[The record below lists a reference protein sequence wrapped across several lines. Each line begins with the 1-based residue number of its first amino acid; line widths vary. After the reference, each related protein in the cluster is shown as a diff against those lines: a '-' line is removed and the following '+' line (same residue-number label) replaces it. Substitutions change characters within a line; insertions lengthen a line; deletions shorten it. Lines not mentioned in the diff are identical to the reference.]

1 MQHIILTIALF
12 YSSLLVAQTQTNENN
27 FEGNK
32 ITVSVVNALNNNG
45 KIHFAFH
52 NETTFMKAAPLFA
65 KTGTIE
71 KGLSTV
77 IFENVPEGEYAILC
91 FHDENENGR
100 MDFYE
105 NRMPKES
112 YGASNNVMEMGP
124 PQFYNA
130 KFKVSVRG
138 NCIKINYPIMI

>member
-1 MQHIILTIALF
+1 MQHVILTIVLF
-12 YSSLLVAQTQTNENN
+12 CSSLLVAQTQTNENN

-32 ITVSVVNALNNNG
+32 ITVSVVNALNDNG

-77 IFENVPEGEYAILC
+77 VFKNVPEGEYAILC
-91 FHDENENGR
+91 FQDENENGR

-112 YGASNNVMEMGP
+112 YGVSNNVMEMGP
-124 PQFYNA
+124 PQFHSA
-130 KFKVSVRG
+130 KFKVAEE
-138 NCIKINYPIMI
+138 NLNLEIKF

>member
-1 MQHIILTIALF
+1 MQHVILTIVLF
-12 YSSLLVAQTQTNENN
+12 CSSLLVAQTQTDENN
-27 FEGNK
+27 VEGNK
-32 ITVSVVNALNNNG
+32 ITVSVVNALNDNG

-52 NETTFMKAAPLFA
+52 NETTFMKAAPLFT

-91 FHDENENGR
+91 FQDENENGR
-100 MDFYE
+100 MDFHE

-112 YGASNNVMEMGP
+112 YGVSNNVMEMGP
-124 PQFYNA
+124 PQFYSA
-130 KFKVSVRG
+130 KFKVAEE
-138 NCIKINYPIMI
+138 NLNLEIKF